1 MSKKTKYVMFLIV
14 TLIYVF
20 FEVTFR
26 LEMLDIST
34 AAKDNIEIQT
44 IEMVGRFLSSL
55 GFMIFLISN
64 IKLTFKNKL
73 ISFFTYILI
82 AFLSFLL
89 FFQTQTY
96 IINNIGENFNEKEKS
111 KMVLLQMDKEL
122 IYSNQLSH
130 KDFNFSNK
138 NSAASKIL
146 IAFYPFIRYEDPI
159 HNNILSLGKNLITEH
174 AVKQKWNNNV
184 DNFDIMMKK
193 ERELLEKIY
202 VSYYNTKVSKSDLY
216 PFSKRELELL
226 YIGMEKEF
234 PNVYGALNTALKS
247 DYKEMI
253 RRKFE
258 KLKNKNII
266 EKFISNFSFYLT
278 ETDNIEE
285 SINRT
290 LYTNLFSDI
299 FNFDIISGTESNLNN
314 YTYPVMADIIK
325 IKDGQYDYN
334 FSHTNVLKGL
344 GLLNP
349 SLFNQCKA
357 ITSNKKGFIV
367 KIKRGNGYVAATDAY
382 KSVTANVTEKQ
393 FKEFYNRLYKTKQTH
408 SFNQINCNF
417 NKDTVN
423 FTYNKVQRKFMN
435 STYFKDNNEK
445 LSALTLKKINAS
457 PKWRVLAFASL
468 HVVLRKNDKNIYELL
483 NKNILHYNQYF
494 DNLDY
499 SSKDRFVNS
508 IAKLHN
514 KWYSEK
520 FYKKVKDNGF
530 NLDFLRGIDSTQYK
544 EIEDF
549 YEIPKVK
556 KILKKNLPF
565 FINNKDNTV
574 YKGLIIKNINNQ
586 SYLKSYS
593 KYKAEQEIKVLNEV
607 LSNPYLMKK
616 GEKYEALGNDIAKS
630 FVAIPFVLSISTV
643 MIFLTLLNI
652 VMKTISLFIVDNK
665 KILMIKISLLLIL
678 SLLPALTPNEYSN
691 NQNIT
696 TFIETKTNKYF
707 LFWFQNT
714 QILLESVKIDNKL
727 TNTLYLGVKSLS
739 YMVFVLNGEDINK
752 IKDVKDKLDK
762 NMDFIIK

>member
-1 MSKKTKYVMFLIV
+1 MSKKTKYMIFLIV

-34 AAKDNIEIQT
+34 TAKDSIEIQT

-64 IKLTFKNKL
+64 IKLKFKNKL
-73 ISFFTYILI
+73 ISTAAYMVI
-82 AFLSFLL
+82 ALLSFNL

-122 IYSNQLSH
+122 IYSDELNH
-130 KDFNFSNK
+130 EDFNFSNEK
-138 NSAASKIL
+138 SAASKIL
-146 IAFYPFIRYEDPI
+146 LAFYPFIRYEDAV
-159 HNNILSLGKNLITEH
+159 HNNKLDLGKKLITEYS
-174 AVKQKWNNNV
+174 VTQKWENNI
-184 DNFDIMMKK
+184 DNFDIMLKK
-193 ERELLEKIY
+193 ENKLLKNIY
-202 VSYYNTKVSKSDLY
+202 FSYYNTKVSKSDLY

-247 DYKEMI
+247 DYKEMV
-253 RRKFE
+253 RRRFE

-266 EKFISNFSFYLT
+266 EKFISNFNFYLT

-285 SINRT
+285 SINRI

-314 YTYPVMADIIK
+314 YTYPVMAEIIK

-334 FSHTNVLKGL
+334 FSHTEVLNGL

-357 ITSNKKGFIV
+357 IISNEEGFIV
-367 KIKRGNGYVAATDAY
+367 KIKRGNGYVASDDSY

-393 FKEFYNRLYKTKQTH
+393 FKDFYNRLYKTKQTNN
-408 SFNQINCNF
+408 FNQINCNF

-435 STYFKDNNEK
+435 SPYFKDNNEG
-445 LSALTLKKINAS
+445 LRTLTPKKINAS

-468 HVVLRKNDKNIYELL
+468 NVLLRENGKNFYELL
-483 NKNILHYNQYF
+483 NKDLEHYNQYF
-494 DNLDY
+494 DNLNY
-499 SSKDRFVNS
+499 SSKDAFVNS
-508 IAKLHN
+508 IATLHN
-514 KWYSEK
+514 KWYSER
-520 FYKKVKDNGF
+520 FYKKAKDNGF
-530 NLDFLRGIDSTQYK
+530 NLDFLKGRDSTQYK

-549 YEIPKVK
+549 YEIPKIK

-565 FINNKDNTV
+565 FINPKNNKV
-574 YKGLIIKNINNQ
+574 YKGLVIDNLNNEK
-586 SYLKSYS
+586 YLKSYS
-593 KYKAEQEIKVLNEV
+593 KYKAKQEIKVLDEV

-616 GEKYEALGNDIAKS
+616 GQKYEKLGNDIAKS
-630 FVAIPFVLSISTV
+630 FIAIPFVLSVSTV

-652 VMKTISLFIVDNK
+652 VMKTISLFVKDNK
-665 KILMIKISLLLIL
+665 KIIIIKVSLLLIL
-678 SLLPALTPNEYSN
+678 SLLPALTPNEYSDDN
-691 NQNIT
+691 NIIT
-696 TFIETKTNKYF
+696 FVETKNSKQL

-714 QILLESVKIDNKL
+714 QILLENIKVDNTY
-727 TNTLYLGVKSLS
+727 TNMLYLGVKHLS
-739 YMVFVLNGEDINK
+739 YMVFIFNGEDVK
-752 IKDVKDKLDK
+752 DIKDVKDKLDK
-762 NMDFIIK
+762 NIKVFIN